1 MNRSLRHVSLWLTLI
16 STGIFG
22 ACGGGGG
29 GGGGGGSTT
38 VSISGPTAFAIDQG
52 QSVNVT
58 ATGQHLGGQG
68 VTWTCSGTACTPTS
82 LTNTTSF
89 TVTFTANGATGTAT
103 VTAAAVRNTSISAS
117 ATITVSALP
126 AVTTTQ
132 AQLTAAPATVGQQY
146 SFTFTASGGTGSLSW
161 TAFGLPADGLSLSS
175 AGVLSGTPTN
185 VGTITFTV
193 AVADSSAAGAETAA
207 SPSLNLTISYGSGP
221 TILSLSPTSGPVG
234 TSVTIAGLNFGAT
247 QGTSTITF
255 NGTAATPTSWSA
267 TSIVAPVPSGAT
279 NGNVVVTVGGVA
291 SNGVGFT
298 VTASLSACGSGSEAL
313 LSGHY
318 AMLVQGFDNKQP
330 IGIGGVFNADG
341 SGHIATTGGAEDINS
356 AGNLGLFIGLVIDP
370 AKSSYSVGSDQRGCL
385 TLVTEAGTGTPS
397 ASSPIT
403 LSFRFS
409 LGSVGSAVSGVAS
422 SGQLVEFDSTG
433 PTGVNTAG
441 YLLRQDPT
449 AFYKVA
455 INGPYVFGAAG
466 REVGSGE
473 FGIVGVLTTDGN
485 GNITGGVADYNTDN
499 GGNLDGASG
508 ATDFPASPLT
518 FNAGGTYDIGTV
530 VGHGDVAF
538 TLSDGTGVSAV
549 VYVVSAT
556 ELLML
561 RANQQNSSA
570 PLFAGRMLSQSETSF
585 GTGDLNGTA
594 VIYASG
600 LGTSGTRTELD
611 IVSAGGS
618 GTFSITL
625 NRNDSGVL
633 TSGSSS
639 SGAYTVGS
647 NGRVLLSGIGNHNSV
662 LYLVAPNEGFSLDA
676 SAHCESGFLAPQ
688 SGGPF
693 TNASVESPPDYAF
706 GTIHPGDS
714 HVDDN
719 SGVASFD
726 GIGNITGTSDDDSTG
741 SGGSLNPGQAIN
753 YTYAIDSTGTGVIP
767 AGCTFTAGTCDFIFI
782 VISPPSATSPFGQVV
797 LMDANSSNTYPGLKT
812 AEQ

>member
-1 MNRSLRHVSLWLTLI
+1 
-16 STGIFG
+16 
-22 ACGGGGG
+22 
-29 GGGGGGSTT
+29 
-38 VSISGPTAFAIDQG
+38 
-52 QSVNVT
+52 
-58 ATGQHLGGQG
+58 
-68 VTWTCSGTACTPTS
+68 
-82 LTNTTSF
+82 LTNAASY
-89 TVTFTANGATGTAT
+89 TVTFAANGTTGTAT
-103 VTAAAVRNTSISAS
+103 VTATSLKDTSVSAS
-117 ATITVSALP
+117 VTITVNAVP
-126 AVTTTQ
+126 AITTTQ
-132 AQLTAAPATVGQQY
+132 AQLTAAPATVGQQF
-146 SFTFTASGGTGSLSW
+146 SFTFTASGGTGTLTW
-161 TAFGLPADGLSLSS
+161 TGFGLPADGLSLSS
-175 AGVLSGTPTN
+175 TGVLSGTPTTA
-185 VGTITFTV
+185 GTITFTV

-207 SPSLNLTISYGSGP
+207 SPSLSLTISYGSGP

-267 TSIVAPVPSGAT
+267 TSILAPVPSGAT
-279 NGNVVVTVGGVA
+279 NGNVVVTVSGVA

-313 LSGHY
+313 LSGNY
-318 AMLVQGFDNKQP
+318 AMLVQGFDNTQP
-330 IGIGGVFNADG
+330 IGIGGVFDADG
-341 SGHIATTGGAEDINS
+341 SGHIATTGGVEDINS

-385 TLVTEAGTGTPS
+385 TITTVAGTGTPS
-397 ASSPIT
+397 PASSPIT

-409 LGSVGSAVSGVAS
+409 LASVGSAVSGVAS

-449 AFYKVA
+449 AFHKVE

-473 FGIVGVLTTDGN
+473 FGIAGILTTDGN

-508 ATDFPASPLT
+508 ATNFPASPLT
-518 FNAGGTYDIGTV
+518 FNAGGTYNIGTV
-530 VGHGDVAF
+530 VGRGDVAF
-538 TLSDGTGVSAV
+538 TLSDGTPVSAA

-556 ELLML
+556 ELLIL
-561 RANQQNSSA
+561 RAQTQSSSV

-585 GTGDLNGTA
+585 GIGDLNGTA

-611 IVSAGGS
+611 IATASGS
-618 GTFSITL
+618 GTFSITI

-639 SGAYTVGS
+639 SGLYTADT

-662 LYLVAPNEGFSLDA
+662 LYLAAQNEGFSLDA
-676 SAHCESGFLAPQ
+676 SPHCESGFLAPQ
-688 SGGPF
+688 IGGPF
-693 TNASVESPPDYAF
+693 TNGSFASPPPYAF
-706 GTIHPGDS
+706 GTIQPGDT
-714 HVDDN
+714 HVDDS
-719 SGVASFD
+719 SGVASSD
-726 GIGNITGTSDDDSTG
+726 GNGNLTGTSDDNSTG
-741 SGGSLNPGQAIN
+741 NGGSLNPGQSFN
-753 YTYAIDSTGTGVIP
+753 STYAIDSTGTGVIP
-767 AGCTFTAGTCDFIFI
+767 AGCTFTSGTCDLIFI
-782 VISPPSATSPFGQVV
+782 VISPPSVTFPFGQAA
-797 LMDANSSNTYPGLKT
+797 LMDASSSNKYPALET
-812 AEQ
+812 AER